1 MSAFTHAILQP
12 LRPAMT
18 TVRHYSFHKLRR
30 DLIAGLTVSVVEVP
44 QAMAYALIAG
54 VPPQYGLYT
63 SVLQGILGALLSSSE
78 HLATGPTN
86 TQSLLIASAVTRLL
100 SMSDTAGF
108 SPEQLAALY
117 LELVFGL
124 TMLKG
129 LVQLAFAAGRMGNM
143 VRYVS
148 RSVIIGVAS
157 GAGVLIIV
165 GQLPN
170 FLGIE
175 LPGAEVPGAHH
186 LPGVLGAI
194 ERLLPHLGEVNW
206 QAVILGAGCI
216 GVIALMRWMSKMLP
230 GALTAVVLAAAAV
243 GLLGWSGVTPTIQPI
258 HATLPG
264 FHVPSITW
272 AQSESLFGG
281 AVALALLGMLE
292 SVAIVKAIAAKS
304 GEHINPNQ
312 EFFAQGFKN
321 FVTAFFQCIPGSG
334 SFTRSALDYMAGA
347 ETRFAAVFNA
357 LFVAVI
363 YLFFADWARYI
374 PLAALAAVLFVIAL
388 GLIDIPTI
396 TRLFRAHRADGWVCV
411 TTFAATVI
419 LPLEY
424 AIFIGIFLSLAMHI
438 RQVSRL
444 HLSRM
449 EHQPGGIYIER
460 PLRDRGGSTPLVL
473 FLQLEGDLFFGVAD
487 ELQERLMQLV
497 RSPVRVVVI
506 RLKRTHSVDSTVMA
520 TLEDV
525 TRKMQARGGYLV
537 LCGVKPEL
545 MDVFKRY
552 GLMELIGKDN
562 VFPAQFGVFASAKAA
577 LRRARELVGCS
588 IDDDAILQDEE
599 TERWNEIW
607 AYQI

>member
-12 LRPAMT
+12 LRPTIT
-18 TVRHYSFHKLRR
+18 TVRHYNLHKFRR
-30 DLIAGLTVSVVEVP
+30 DIVAGLTVSVVEVP

-63 SVLQGILGALLSSSE
+63 SVFQGILGALLSSSE
-78 HLATGPTN
+78 HLTTGPTN

-100 SMSDTAGF
+100 SMSNTTGF
-108 SPEQLAALY
+108 SPEQSAALY

-124 TMLKG
+124 TLLKG
-129 LVQLAFAAGRMGNM
+129 LIQLGFAAAQMGNM

-175 LPGAEVPGAHH
+175 LPGAGEHH
-186 LPGVLGAI
+186 LPGALGAI
-194 ERLLPHLGEVNW
+194 ERLLPHLGQVNLR
-206 QAVILGAGCI
+206 AVLLGGGCVA
-216 GVIALMRWMSKMLP
+216 VIALMRWISKMLP
-230 GALTAVVLAAAAV
+230 GALTAVVLAAAMV
-243 GLLGWSGVTPTIQPI
+243 GLLGWTGVTPTIQPI
-258 HATLPG
+258 HAALPG
-264 FHVPSITW
+264 FHIPGVTW
-272 AQSESLFGG
+272 AQSEALFGG

-374 PLAALAAVLFVIAL
+374 PLAALAAVLFVIAV
-388 GLIDIPTI
+388 GLIDIPMI
-396 TRLFRAHRADGWVCV
+396 VRLFRAHRADGWVCL

-438 RQVSRL
+438 RQTSRL
-444 HLSRM
+444 HLFHLV
-449 EHQPGGIYIER
+449 HQPGGIYIER
-460 PLRDRGGSTPLVL
+460 PLRDRAGSASVVL

-487 ELQERLMQLV
+487 ELQERLMQVVL
-497 RSPVRVVVI
+497 SPVRVMVI
-506 RLKRTHSVDSTVMA
+506 RLKRTHSVDSTVLA
-520 TLEDV
+520 VIEDV
-525 TRKMQARGGYLV
+525 TRKMQARGGHIV
-537 LCGVKPEL
+537 LCGVKSEL
-545 MDVFKRY
+545 MDVFHRG
-552 GLMELIGKDN
+552 GLTKLIGVDN
-562 VFPAQFGVFASAKAA
+562 VFPTQFGVFASAKAA
-577 LRRARELVGCS
+577 LRRARELAGCS
-588 IDDDAILQDEE
+588 IDDDALLAEE
-599 TERWNEIW
+599 EADRRFEDWS
-607 AYQI
+607 YQI